1 MMPAFKLHKV
11 IKQYGRRE
19 VLNVDELV
27 LPGSH
32 IYALLGPNGSGKTT
46 LLRVMSLLTKND
58 FGAVEVLG
66 EKINWNKSQLLN
78 LRRQMTMVTQTA
90 FMFEGSVYYNV
101 AYGLKVRK
109 TADQE
114 IRRIVRES
122 LQLLG
127 MSDFIN
133 TDARNLSGGE
143 RQKVAIARAVALKP
157 RVLFLD
163 EPTANIDPR
172 SAVDIEKYI
181 KVINQEFGTTI
192 ILVTHNLFQ
201 AKRLADEVFFMWDGK
216 IIERGPCRDI
226 FQHAQDERTRAFL
239 TGETVF

>member
-11 IKQYGRRE
+11 IKQYGQRE
-19 VLNVDELV
+19 VLNVNELV
-27 LPGSH
+27 ISRGH
-32 IYALLGPNGSGKTT
+32 IYGILGPNGSGKTT
-46 LLRVMSLLTKND
+46 LMRVMALLTIND
-58 FGAVEVLG
+58 FGSVEVLG
-66 EKINWNKSQLLN
+66 EQINWTKSQILN

-90 FMFEGSVYYNV
+90 FMFEGSVFHNM
-101 AYGLKVRK
+101 AYGLKVRGIPK
-109 TADQE
+109 RE
-114 IRRIVRES
+114 IKRTVNES

-133 TDARNLSGGE
+133 ADARNLSGGE

-181 KVINQEFGTTI
+181 KMINQQFGTTI

-201 AKRLADEVFFMWDGK
+201 ARRLAEEIFFMWDGK
-216 IIERGPCRDI
+216 IIEKGTGQDI
-226 FQHAQDERTRAFL
+226 FQNARDKRTKAFL
-239 TGETVF
+239 NGETMF